1 MSEDVK
7 FSEES
12 LRRIASQ
19 KISFRYSVK
28 IHAIAYILVNISLI
42 TINAIFIPDIFLL
55 SNWWAIYPALG
66 WLIGLMIHASAYV
79 LYARGTSDATQGI
92 VLHLVAYIFT
102 TIFLLVIDFITTATL
117 DWVFYPAL
125 FWGLGILGHLI
136 ISALVTK
143 EKAPKVEEKPSKKER
158 AIEKEMEKMRR
169 KTKNE

>member
-28 IHAIAYILVNISLI
+28 IHAIFYILVNILLI
-42 TINAIFIPDIFLL
+42 AINAIFISDIFLL

-66 WLIGLMIHASAYV
+66 WLIGLMIHASAYA
-79 LYARGTSDATQGI
+79 LYARGTSNATRGI

-102 TIFLLVIDFITTATL
+102 TLFLIVIDFITTATL
-117 DWVFYPAL
+117 EWVLYPTL
-125 FWGLGILGHLI
+125 FWGLGMLGHLI

-158 AIEKEMEKMRR
+158 AIEKEMKKMRR
-169 KTKNE
+169 RMKNV